1 MSKRENTYV
10 FEGFYEKLKQIDVK
24 HSHSLEANFTYDRL
38 LEERDLLEGE
48 DAELFRSNF
57 IQLLRSEK
65 ANNKTIEFGK
75 VYSDIERFCFS
86 YPLLIHNKSKIL
98 ERLLYHL

>member
-1 MSKRENTYV
+1 MPKKREEAQTKNKISKYIKKKPKHQMSKRENTYV

-24 HSHSLEANFTYDRL
+24 HGHSLEANFTYDKL
-38 LEERDLLEGE
+38 LEERDLEGD

-65 ANNKTIEFGK
+65 ANNKTVEFGK
-75 VYSDIERFCFS
+75 VY
-86 YPLLIHNKSKIL
+86 
-98 ERLLYHL
+98 